1 MIFKLPCSGRESAA
15 PPPRVPE
22 AITKAVEKSL
32 EGIVTGNVPDP

>member
-1 MIFKLPCSGRESAA
+1 MRKV

-32 EGIVTGNVPDP
+32 EGIVTGNVPDPWTSILKRI